1 MLYQLGNGF
10 RPEIRPKS
18 EGCDVPDSAALAHTT
33 DFLHAWYGPP
43 GRPAGPGTNRSA
55 TGALLLGD
63 CLEVMAR
70 MPSGSIKAVVTSP
83 PYNLRTSSGNGMRD
97 GRGGKWESAALLK
110 GYATHADS
118 MPHAAYVGWQ
128 RRCLAEMM
136 HLLRPDG
143 AIFYNH
149 KWRVQNGILQDRQDI
164 LAGFP
169 VRQIIIWHRSG
180 GINFNPGYYLPNYEV
195 IYLIAKK
202 DFTLAPKANALGTV
216 WRIGQQTRT
225 PHPAPFP
232 PDLVRNCLAAV
243 EEGPNLDPFIGS
255 GTTGLVADERGLDW
269 IGIDISHDYLD
280 TAAARIAAARR
291 EM

>member
-1 MLYQLGNGF
+1 M
-10 RPEIRPKS
+10 PE
-18 EGCDVPDSAALAHTT
+18 SAALAHTA

-43 GRPAGPGTNRSA
+43 ERPAGPGTHSAA

-70 MPSGSIKAVVTSP
+70 MPDESIKAVVTSP

-97 GRGGKWESAALLK
+97 GRGGKWERAALLK
-110 GYATHADS
+110 GYATHADK

-136 HLLRPDG
+136 RLLRPDG

-149 KWRVQNGILQDRQDI
+149 KWRVQHGRLQDRQDI

-243 EEGPNLDPFIGS
+243 EEGPILDPFIGS

-269 IGIDISHDYLD
+269 IGIDISPDYLD
-280 TAAARIAAARR
+280 TAASRIAAARR

>member
-1 MLYQLGNGF
+1 M
-10 RPEIRPKS
+10 
-18 EGCDVPDSAALAHTT
+18 PDSAALAHTT

-63 CLEVMAR
+63 CLKVMAR

-136 HLLRPDG
+136 R
-143 AIFYNH
+143 
-149 KWRVQNGILQDRQDI
+149 
-164 LAGFP
+164 
-169 VRQIIIWHRSG
+169 
-180 GINFNPGYYLPNYEV
+180 
-195 IYLIAKK
+195 
-202 DFTLAPKANALGTV
+202 
-216 WRIGQQTRT
+216 
-225 PHPAPFP
+225 
-232 PDLVRNCLAAV
+232 
-243 EEGPNLDPFIGS
+243 
-255 GTTGLVADERGLDW
+255 
-269 IGIDISHDYLD
+269 
-280 TAAARIAAARR
+280 
-291 EM
+291 

>member
-1 MLYQLGNGF
+1 M
-10 RPEIRPKS
+10 PE
-18 EGCDVPDSAALAHTT
+18 SAALAHTT
-33 DFLHAWYGPP
+33 DYLHALYGPP
-43 GRPAGPGTNRSA
+43 GRPASPDTNRAA

-63 CLEVMAR
+63 CLEIMAR
-70 MPSGSIKAVVTSP
+70 MPDESIKAVVTSP

-97 GRGGKWESAALLK
+97 GRGGKWERAALLK
-110 GYATHADS
+110 GYATHADQ

-136 HLLRPDG
+136 RLLRPDG

-202 DFTLAPKANALGTV
+202 DFTLAQKANALGTV

-243 EEGPNLDPFIGS
+243 EEGPILDPFIGS